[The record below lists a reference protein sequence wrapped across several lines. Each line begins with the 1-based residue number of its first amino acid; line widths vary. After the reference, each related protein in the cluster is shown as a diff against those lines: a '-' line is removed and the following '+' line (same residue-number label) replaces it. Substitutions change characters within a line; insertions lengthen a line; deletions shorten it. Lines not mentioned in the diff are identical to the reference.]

1 MILILSDI
9 MTGTDINP
17 QTEGDIDNDKLETA
31 TADIIIAEDP
41 ADCCPDLCYRKIIY
55 CHEDYNPDFWAQWKE
70 LRAKTFIL
78 IEDKYFE
85 TVIITMIMISSLA
98 LVSMKFVF
106 VNHIL
111 VPMVTYSNDE

>member
-1 MILILSDI
+1 

-17 QTEGDIDNDKLETA
+17 QTDGDVDSDKLETT

-41 ADCCPDLCYRKIIY
+41 ADCCPDLCYRKIP
-55 CHEDYNPDFWAQWKE
+55 CCAEEYNPDFWAQWKE

-85 TVIITMIMISSLA
+85 TIIITMIMISSLA
-98 LVSMKFVF
+98 LVSATFV
-106 VNHIL
+106 VLWNIL
-111 VPMVTYSNDE
+111 SLNMLIFKLLF